1 MTNKEKL
8 KKAIIQDINPTNYYN
23 EIIKKIEKGERM
35 KNKSNIWKRSLV
47 PICLAILISGV
58 LFFNSQNRNLLK
70 NDKDIDKENDI
81 NLKINNINMTLTKA
95 DIAGFAIDLTYEEL
109 IKEEE
114 FIANIEV
121 LSSFKNSRLMKR
133 YDENNEFI
141 GYDLI
146 YYNTNNNQISKEIEI
161 FFSKTLKRKP
171 SCYETINL
179 DKLEDSVINDIN
191 VKILKSNNKYY
202 YILFNYNNY
211 NFDIITTN
219 ITEQE
224 LSSLLLSIIK

>member
-95 DIAGFAIDLTYEEL
+95 DIAGFAIDLTYKEL